1 MKIIATGDWHI
12 GNLFHGND
20 RLPEHKHFFT
30 WLLSR
35 IDEHK
40 PDALL
45 VAGDVFDTANPSAAA
60 QAVYYEFLADAT
72 RLLPDMKIVISAGNH
87 DSAFRLEA
95 PRALLSKHNVE
106 VRGKVKRNWAT
117 DEEEEGW
124 VTDYEDLM
132 IPLTGRDG
140 ERVVVLVVPYL
151 RSDVVEGG
159 NYSEGVNKFLRTLTR
174 EARERYPDTQLVM
187 MAHMYAKGSDIAL
200 KDASE
205 KIIIGGQ
212 EEVNMEGW
220 EDHPDY
226 LTSGHI
232 HKRQHLWN
240 TTWARYTGSVLPMSF
255 AEIGYR
261 HGVDLVTLTPEKKLQ
276 VEFLEYVPQ
285 HKLRI
290 LPEDGSELTPKKLL
304 KLIKDVLPDSENEK
318 RPDDNF
324 EYVLLKVK
332 QEKVNNDEIKA
343 LESAVMAKNAVLC
356 KIQKILPS
364 LDFHMNDGGKKIES
378 VEDILNRDPLETLKD
393 AFMAEH
399 QREMNENQETM
410 LKSILELIGEEE

>member
-20 RLPEHKHFFT
+20 RLPEHKHFFS

-290 LPEDGSELTPKKLL
+290 LPEDGSEQTPKKLL
-304 KLIKDVLPDSENEK
+304 KLIKDMLPDSENQK
-318 RPDDNF
+318 GPDDNF

-364 LDFHMNDGGKKIES
+364 LDFHMNEGGKKIES

-393 AFMAEH
+393 AFMVEH

-410 LKSILELIGEEE
+410 LKSILESIGEEE